1 MLCVESG
8 FMFDFPNDWKE
19 DTILHDILLGQQPAM
34 NLALFYGK
42 YRG

>member
-1 MLCVESG
+1 M
-8 FMFDFPNDWKE
+8 FMFDFANDWKE
-19 DTILHDILLGQQPAM
+19 DTILRGILLGQQPTM